1 MGRFLIILNNWTSL
15 TGRREGTILNL
26 IFLHGSALADCGM
39 IDLNGGFAMNEH
51 ILLVDDD
58 VSILL
63 LVSDVLE
70 EKGLEVTAARSG
82 EEALRLLEGRTFDLI
97 LLDIMMKGLSGLEVC
112 RRIRSS
118 VDCPI
123 LFLSAKDSVKDI
135 VQGLDLGADDYLT
148 KPFDLEELAARVQAH
163 LRRQGRAQ
171 PGKPAG
177 GPIQIGEIRLDPA
190 EMTVTKGG
198 VPVALSTRE
207 FELLTYLMEN
217 AGQTLSR
224 DRVFHDVWKTEYGD
238 VSTVAINIKNL
249 RAKLDPDWRY
259 IKTVWGS
266 GYRFVTRSGFE
277 EETEEGGLHGTE
289 C

>member
-1 MGRFLIILNNWTSL
+1 MQ
-15 TGRREGTILNL
+15 EK
-26 IFLHGSALADCGM
+26 
-39 IDLNGGFAMNEH
+39 

-70 EKGLEVTAARSG
+70 EKGLEVTAVRSG
-82 EEALRLLEGRTFDLI
+82 EEALRRVEEGRFDLI

-112 RRIRSS
+112 RQIRGQ

-135 VQGLDLGADDYLT
+135 VKGLDLGADDYLT
-148 KPFDLEELAARVQAH
+148 KPFVLEELVARIQAH
-163 LRRQGRAQ
+163 LRRQMRSDPRRAS
-171 PGKPAG
+171 A
-177 GPIQIGEIRLDPA
+177 GPIQIGGIRIEPE
-190 EMTVTKGG
+190 EMRVTRNG
-198 VPVALSTRE
+198 VEVPLSTRE
-207 FELLTYLMEN
+207 FELLAYLMQN

-224 DRVFHDVWKTEYGD
+224 ERIFHDVWRTEYGD
-238 VSTVAINIKNL
+238 VGTVAINIKNL

-266 GYRFVTRSGFE
+266 GYRFVTQNGFAE
-277 EETEEGGLHGTE
+277 EESDDRRS
-289 C
+289 